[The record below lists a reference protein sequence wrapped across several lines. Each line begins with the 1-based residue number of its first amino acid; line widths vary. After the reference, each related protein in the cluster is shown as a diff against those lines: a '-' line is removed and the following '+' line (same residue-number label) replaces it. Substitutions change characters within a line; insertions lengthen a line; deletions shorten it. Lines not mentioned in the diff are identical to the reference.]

1 MSIIGNLKHVGR
13 NLIGALANI
22 GTTNKEVLELDE
34 GIGKAVADH
43 RAAQVG
49 KTASLLAHG
58 DQQAEFKP
66 NRAQRRRRNRFRCSR
81 NVEFHTKRGNA
92 LDGNG
97 ALKQY
102 ASWSHEE
109 ANSRGMNMM
118 FNPVAQAVIR
128 ETRRQHEAVHG
139 VQAGVQA

>member
-22 GTTNKEVLELDE
+22 GTTNGEVLELDRKIGE
-34 GIGKAVADH
+34 AVEEHRIAGKNPALAAPYTGGIP
-43 RAAQVG
+43 
-49 KTASLLAHG
+49 TP
-58 DQQAEFKP
+58 EFKP

-81 NVEFHTKRGNA
+81 NVEFHGKRGNKA
-92 LDGNG
+92 DGKG

-109 ANSRGMNMM
+109 ANSRGMNIM
-118 FNPVAQAVIR
+118 FNPLASKIVA
-128 ETRRQHEAVHG
+128 ESRRQHEAKEG
-139 VQAGVQA
+139 VKV